1 MKRPRSTTLTR
12 AIVRFWLSSLTTL
25 ALLSALAI
33 ALVPRPA
40 LAACGALDVG
50 ACVDAAEYSFYY
62 GIASIGW
69 AIDRTL
75 LQLAYQL
82 DQFRWYLVET
92 AFTAAYQIITNFVAP
107 VYIPVATVALILAC
121 LLFMLVPITGA
132 LNIVKLRHVIIWIVL
147 TPVFV
152 TIGGQLITQAEQ
164 IRSQVGSSLFAQA
177 AGGAPGAIFGSTASD
192 MPSPKALY
200 PSNPCGSGTLV
211 RRDGAAMHMDDLAAA
226 LLYATSQDIHC
237 PDRGGPSPDI
247 PDAFYATPPG
257 YAFDGYIGNLNSE
270 VERRSAVEGM
280 QRGMTRLFQGT
291 LPCLL
296 AVAESLLNLLFSL
309 SLLVLW
315 IGVPLGLMF
324 VYFQQTATGVTGL
337 FRRAVSVFQTSWSSS
352 VVMGLLFSCLLAAA
366 RLGNATAY
374 TGFAIGALL
383 LTMYL
388 CLVAGKTLLDSV
400 LTLNTTVQSATGL
413 SVTQPIELA
422 ATVGAAALT
431 GGATMAVA
439 GLAGSERTKSN
450 TYALGAMAG
459 RIPGMAQVGEVAA
472 AMGWLDTEGAAYSGL
487 YAGERSTHSWRSF
500 RLQAERDGTR
510 LAPDDESTV
519 PSRTTTTPA
528 HREVAAPQ
536 ASAELALDQLGGG
549 AQRLILAADLAEAR
563 TDPLLR
569 ASALHLN
576 DQQQAV
582 YTERA
587 SYPTLTALHAVSIP
601 RGEANISRLL
611 MDGYH
616 VQENPDEGTVSY
628 WKPGKPARAGA
639 AAGTEGGVSSTQAD
653 QSAAET
659 APAAASADA
668 GLARIEGQIATLSAQ
683 IAGLHSGAGTPTSA
697 TTGAGGAEQQ
707 LEQIESAIDQSRRS
721 TNTEQDELERQVA
734 SDSGRAEIMSS
745 APAGLSA
752 GASADESATRSGGLT
767 PVPPTI
773 ERNQALLSQLDREI
787 TAAQHSLDQIGQAQ
801 DAAAQAQRV
810 QLEHT
815 LSRLQIARTAVEQRV
830 IALQAQVPSRAS
842 EETTQ

>member
-1 MKRPRSTTLTR
+1 MKRIRPQILGGLWLRSQQWTGVL
-12 AIVRFWLSSLTTL
+12 L
-25 ALLSALAI
+25 ALLSACVA

-40 LAACGALDVG
+40 LAACGALDIG

-62 GIASIGW
+62 GLASMGW

-82 DQFRWYLVET
+82 DQFRTYLVET
-92 AFTAAYQIITNFVAP
+92 AFTAAYQIITSFVAP
-107 VYIPVATVALILAC
+107 VYIPVATVALLLAC
-121 LLFMLVPITGA
+121 VLLMLVPITGA
-132 LNIVKLRHVIIWIVL
+132 LNIVKLRHVLLWIVL

-152 TIGGQLITQAEQ
+152 SIAGQLINQAEQ

-177 AGGAPGAIFGSTASD
+177 AGGAPGAIFGSSASD
-192 MPSPKALY
+192 IPKPQPLY
-200 PSNPCGSGTLV
+200 PANPCGSGTLV
-211 RRDGAAMHMDDLAAA
+211 RRDGAMMHMDDLAAA
-226 LLYATSQDIHC
+226 LLYANIQDIHC

-270 VERRSAVEGM
+270 VERRAAVEGM

-315 IGVPLGLMF
+315 IGVPVGLMF
-324 VYFQQTATGVTGL
+324 VYFQQTASGVTGL

-383 LTMYL
+383 LTLYL
-388 CLVAGKTLLDSV
+388 CLVAGKTLLHSV

-413 SVTQPIELA
+413 SVTQPIEVA
-422 ATVGAAALT
+422 AGAAAVGAVVAT
-431 GGATMAVA
+431 GGAAMAIT

-459 RIPGMAQVGEVAA
+459 RLPGMAQVGEVAA

-510 LAPDDESTV
+510 LAPGDESTV

-528 HREVAAPQ
+528 QRAPAAPQ
-536 ASAELALDQLGGG
+536 TWAELALNQLGGG
-549 AQRLILAADLAEAR
+549 AQRLILAANLAEAR

-576 DQQQAV
+576 DQQQVV

-587 SYPTLTALHAVSIP
+587 SYPTLAALHAVSIP
-601 RGEANISRLL
+601 RGEANIARLL

-628 WKPGKPARAGA
+628 WKPGKPARAGV
-639 AAGTEGGVSSTQAD
+639 AAGTEGGVSGTQAE
-653 QSAAET
+653 QSGISSKSQGRLDR
-659 APAAASADA
+659 PV
-668 GLARIEGQIATLSAQ
+668 IK
-683 IAGLHSGAGTPTSA
+683 
-697 TTGAGGAEQQ
+697 Q
-707 LEQIESAIDQSRRS
+707 LRMFGYTDRHTQMTRESAKCW
-721 TNTEQDELERQVA
+721 
-734 SDSGRAEIMSS
+734 
-745 APAGLSA
+745 
-752 GASADESATRSGGLT
+752 
-767 PVPPTI
+767 
-773 ERNQALLSQLDREI
+773 
-787 TAAQHSLDQIGQAQ
+787 
-801 DAAAQAQRV
+801 
-810 QLEHT
+810 
-815 LSRLQIARTAVEQRV
+815 
-830 IALQAQVPSRAS
+830 
-842 EETTQ
+842 TTSI

>member
-1 MKRPRSTTLTR
+1 MRRLRVLLLMRVCARMWLRSVM
-12 AIVRFWLSSLTTL
+12 IF
-25 ALLSALAI
+25 ALLSAIAV
-33 ALVPRPA
+33 ALVPRPT
-40 LAACGALDVG
+40 LAACGALDIG

-92 AFTAAYQIITNFVAP
+92 AFTAAYQIITSFVSP
-107 VYIPVATVALILAC
+107 VYIPVATVALLLAC
-121 LLFMLVPITGA
+121 VLLMLVPITGA
-132 LNIVKLRHVIIWIVL
+132 LNIVKLRHVILWIVL
-147 TPVFV
+147 TPICITV
-152 TIGGQLITQAEQ
+152 GGQLINQAEQ
-164 IRSQVGSSLFAQA
+164 IRSQIGSALFAQA

-192 MPSPKALY
+192 MPKPQPLY
-200 PSNPCGSGTLV
+200 PANPCGSGTLV

-226 LLYATSQDIHC
+226 LLYANTQDIHC
-237 PDRGGPSPDI
+237 PERGGPSPDI

-270 VERRSAVEGM
+270 VERRAAVEGM
-280 QRGMTRLFQGT
+280 QRGMTRLFQGL

-309 SLLVLW
+309 SLLILW

-324 VYFQQTATGVTGL
+324 VYFQQTASGVTGL

-352 VVMGLLFSCLLAAA
+352 IVMGLLFSCLLAAA

-383 LTMYL
+383 LTIYL

-400 LTLNTTVQSATGL
+400 LTLNTTVQSAIGL

-459 RIPGMAQVGEVAA
+459 RIPGMAEIGEVAA

-510 LAPDDESTV
+510 LTPGDQPKAAAESTAA
-519 PSRTTTTPA
+519 TPA
-528 HREVAAPQ
+528 QAVPAAR
-536 ASAELALDQLGGG
+536 AERAELVLDQLGGG

-563 TDPLLR
+563 KDPLLR

-576 DQQQAV
+576 EQQQVV

-587 SYPTLTALHAVSIP
+587 SYPALAALHAVSIP
-601 RGEANISRLL
+601 RGEANIARLL
-611 MDGYH
+611 RDGYH
-616 VQENPDEGTVSY
+616 VQENPNEGTVSY
-628 WKPGKPARAGA
+628 WKPGKPARAAA
-639 AAGTEGGVSSTQAD
+639 AAGTQAPISSTPTPNESAD
-653 QSAAET
+653 AA
-659 APAAASADA
+659 APAAAPTPD

-683 IAGLHSGAGTPTSA
+683 IAHLHSGAGGPASA
-697 TTGAGGAEQQ
+697 SAGAGGADQQ
-707 LEQIESAIDQSRRS
+707 LEQIEAAIDQSRLA
-721 TNTEQDELERQVA
+721 TNAEQDELERA
-734 SDSGRAEIMSS
+734 I
-745 APAGLSA
+745 APADQRAAMGTS
-752 GASADESATRSGGLT
+752 GPSSGEDSTRSSGLT
-767 PVPPTI
+767 PMPPSI
-773 ERNQALLSQLDREI
+773 ERNQALLSQLDGEI
-787 TAAQHSLDQIGQAQ
+787 TATQRSLDQIGQAQ
-801 DAAAQAQRV
+801 DADAQAQRA
-810 QLEHT
+810 QLEQT
-815 LSRLQIARTAVEQRV
+815 LSRLRTARIAVEQR
-830 IALQAQVPSRAS
+830 ATRTAQAPSRPS
-842 EETTQ
+842 EETSQ

>member
-1 MKRPRSTTLTR
+1 MAGGAHEAHPIDTSAWEVVATL
-12 AIVRFWLSSLTTL
+12 AAWIVMLV
-25 ALLSALAI
+25 ALLSACMV

-92 AFTAAYQIITNFVAP
+92 AFTAAYQIITSFVSP

-121 LLFMLVPITGA
+121 VLLMLVPITGA
-132 LNIVKLRHVIIWIVL
+132 AQHREAAARDPLDRADADLYHDRWAADQSGRADPQPSRQLAVR
-147 TPVFV
+147 P
-152 TIGGQLITQAEQ
+152 GGRRGTRCDLWLDRQ
-164 IRSQVGSSLFAQA
+164 RYAQ
-177 AGGAPGAIFGSTASD
+177 PHRRCI
-192 MPSPKALY
+192 

-226 LLYATSQDIHC
+226 LLYANTQDIHC

-324 VYFQQTATGVTGL
+324 VYFQQTASGVTGL

-383 LTMYL
+383 LTIYL

-413 SVTQPIELA
+413 SVTQPIEVA
-422 ATVGAAALT
+422 ATVGAAAAT

-439 GLAGSERTKSN
+439 GLAASERTKSN

-500 RLQAERDGTR
+500 RLQAERDGAR
-510 LAPDDESTV
+510 FAPGD
-519 PSRTTTTPA
+519 
-528 HREVAAPQ
+528 
-536 ASAELALDQLGGG
+536 
-549 AQRLILAADLAEAR
+549 EAR
-563 TDPLLR
+563 SCRRAPRHPL
-569 ASALHLN
+569 
-576 DQQQAV
+576 
-582 YTERA
+582 
-587 SYPTLTALHAVSIP
+587 PTGHRRHHRHGPSWRSI
-601 RGEANISRLL
+601 S
-611 MDGYH
+611 
-616 VQENPDEGTVSY
+616 
-628 WKPGKPARAGA
+628 W
-639 AAGTEGGVSSTQAD
+639 AAGR
-653 QSAAET
+653 SA
-659 APAAASADA
+659 
-668 GLARIEGQIATLSAQ
+668 
-683 IAGLHSGAGTPTSA
+683 
-697 TTGAGGAEQQ
+697 
-707 LEQIESAIDQSRRS
+707 
-721 TNTEQDELERQVA
+721 
-734 SDSGRAEIMSS
+734 
-745 APAGLSA
+745 
-752 GASADESATRSGGLT
+752 
-767 PVPPTI
+767 
-773 ERNQALLSQLDREI
+773 
-787 TAAQHSLDQIGQAQ
+787 
-801 DAAAQAQRV
+801 
-810 QLEHT
+810 
-815 LSRLQIARTAVEQRV
+815 
-830 IALQAQVPSRAS
+830 
-842 EETTQ
+842 